1 MIVKINYKTALI
13 KKVSSN
19 LVLFS
24 DEKYNLL
31 GLKKYISNSEYSI
44 ISELIKG
51 KDLNKKIVHFD
62 INSKRKIILVL
73 FKKNLSDSDA
83 ENLGANF
90 YDQFKETKQTEF
102 YINSDTT
109 SVKKRHLIGNF
120 LHGIKLKSYNFD
132 KYKTKKKKEQY
143 FN

>member
-24 DEKYNLL
+24 DEKYNLP

-73 FKKNLSDSDA
+73 FKKKLSM
-83 ENLGANF
+83 E
-90 YDQFKETKQTEF
+90 
-102 YINSDTT
+102 
-109 SVKKRHLIGNF
+109 LI
-120 LHGIKLKSYNFD
+120 
-132 KYKTKKKKEQY
+132 
-143 FN
+143 